1 MRAVVT
7 LVSIPEVARR
17 LGISPEAAFDLVFV
31 ARELPLEFRGND
43 HGVPEV
49 ALEDYQRAH
58 AAH

>member
-1 MRAVVT
+1 MVT

-17 LGISPEAAFDLVFV
+17 LGISTDAAFDLVFV

-49 ALEDYQRAH
+49 ALDAYQRAH
-58 AAH
+58 ASH